1 MYFFVK
7 YLAYLTIVFS
17 VGSVYGQPVGQTC
30 PLVTKNATVDGG
42 VISYLQG
49 GTGQKILLLHGL
61 FAQKEQWTEVGCAL
75 AIKGFEV
82 IAPDLPGYGASNGY
96 PISVY
101 PLESQVGVLH
111 QFMKQMDDA
120 PIHIAGSSMGGEIA
134 ALYANEYPQQIRSLA
149 FIGAPMGIIAWSSQ
163 VREAIFQGINPFI
176 PMNEQQLDLEM
187 RLLFF
192 QPPVISAE
200 IKSQLPKEYVENN
213 RHYQQVWDIVN
224 FYGNSLNQIS
234 KQSVN
239 TLIIWGEQ
247 DGIFNISGLPI
258 LKKQF
263 PHSQSYALTDAAHLL
278 MLEKPKEIVDIYLN
292 FLKR

>member
-1 MYFFVK
+1 MHFFVK

-149 FIGAPMGIIAWSSQ
+149 FIGAPMGIIAWSGQ

-176 PMNEQQLDLEM
+176 PINQQQLDLEM

-200 IKSQLPKEYVENN
+200 IKSQLLKEYVGNN

-247 DGIFNISGLPI
+247 DGIFNISGIPI

-263 PHSQSYALTDAAHLL
+263 PHSQSYALADAAHLL
-278 MLEKPKEIVDIYLN
+278 MLEKPKEIVDIYSN

>member
-1 MYFFVK
+1 MHFFVK
-7 YLAYLTIVFS
+7 YLAALTIVFS
-17 VGSVYGQPVGQTC
+17 VGSVYGQPMEQAC
-30 PLVTKNATVDGG
+30 PLVAKRATVDGG

-75 AIKGFEV
+75 ATKGFDV

-101 PLESQVGVLH
+101 PLESQVGLLH
-111 QFMKQMDDA
+111 QFMQQINHG

-134 ALYANEYPQQIRSLA
+134 ALYANHYPQQIRSLA
-149 FIGAPMGIIAWSSQ
+149 FIGAPMGVIAWSGQ
-163 VREAIFQGINPFI
+163 VRETIFQGINPFI
-176 PMNEQQLDLEM
+176 PINEQQLDLEM

-192 QPPVISAE
+192 QPPVIGTE
-200 IKSQLPKEYVENN
+200 IKSQLIKEYVQNN

-239 TLIIWGEQ
+239 TLIIWGKQ

-258 LKKQF
+258 LEKQF
-263 PHSQSYALTDAAHLL
+263 PRSQSHALADAAHRL